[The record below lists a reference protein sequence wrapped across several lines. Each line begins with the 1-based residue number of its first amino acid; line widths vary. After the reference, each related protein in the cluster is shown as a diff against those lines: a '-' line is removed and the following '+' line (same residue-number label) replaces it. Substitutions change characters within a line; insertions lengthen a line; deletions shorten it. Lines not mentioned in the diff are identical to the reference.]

1 MPAISIVIPVY
12 NVEAYIS
19 VCLDSIINQKQKEL
33 QVILVDD
40 GSIDSSGQICDSY
53 AQKDNRIEVYHTE
66 NRGLMAAWKYG
77 FSKAKAD
84 YIGFVDADDW
94 IDSDMY
100 ENLLNIALQTN
111 ADVVFADFVRDCD
124 LGISCKMK
132 ELQIFTK
139 KCVEEVLYPIFFSN
153 GNYLSRGVPVN
164 KKSVLEAIV
173 NKCYDDV
180 SIGEDLLATFNSV
193 LVSEKIAIMK
203 GYKPYHY
210 RTNLGSMINRYSEKK
225 YDAIISCAKLKK
237 EIIENKDLQIFL
249 EQSENY
255 EELFPLLTDGVSEK
269 HKKMIRTILDK
280 LIEGQKKGKKFFGSL
295 LDIYARIGYEV
306 GRIKKRLQEAHINWG
321 SYIDRGFD
329 YHCNAHSN
337 NLVILPQGNDSL
349 LAPLDFDLAFSK
361 EKMVTIYKEANTFG
375 QHDETYWDN
384 YINAEFVDLSLN
396 LCGAEDYNFDFE
408 KNKKNP
414 DSFEV
419 RIRNTIRYLLCDCM
433 LENYMKGFDNIP
445 SEDVIDNNKLKEDS
459 FLHNIV
465 KLALISTADDVA

>member
-111 ADVVFADFVRDCD
+111 ADVVFADFVRDGD

-139 KCVEEVLYPIFFSN
+139 KCIEEVLYPIFFSN
-153 GNYLSRGVPVN
+153 GNYLSRGVPINRVTKLF

-180 SIGEDLLATFNSV
+180 SIGEDLLTTFNSV

-210 RTNLGSMINRYSEKK
+210 RTNLGSMTNRYKEKK
-225 YDAIISCAKLKK
+225 YDAIKILRNRLIECANNVNYDFSKQINTDFLKLFLMQ
-237 EIIENKDLQIFL
+237 IENEI
-249 EQSENY
+249 
-255 EELFPLLTDGVSEK
+255 LFSGKTLKNLYRS
-269 HKKMIRTILDK
+269 IRMRM
-280 LIEGQKKGKKFFGSL
+280 S
-295 LDIYARIGYEV
+295 
-306 GRIKKRLQEAHINWG
+306 
-321 SYIDRGFD
+321 
-329 YHCNAHSN
+329 
-337 NLVILPQGNDSL
+337 
-349 LAPLDFDLAFSK
+349 DF
-361 EKMVTIYKEANTFG
+361 
-375 QHDETYWDN
+375 
-384 YINAEFVDLSLN
+384 
-396 LCGAEDYNFDFE
+396 
-408 KNKKNP
+408 
-414 DSFEV
+414 
-419 RIRNTIRYLLCDCM
+419 
-433 LENYMKGFDNIP
+433 
-445 SEDVIDNNKLKEDS
+445 DVIDAQKNSETEKFPLKYKVYIALLRTHLYWIFIIIRKLKRVE
-459 FLHNIV
+459 
-465 KLALISTADDVA
+465 KR